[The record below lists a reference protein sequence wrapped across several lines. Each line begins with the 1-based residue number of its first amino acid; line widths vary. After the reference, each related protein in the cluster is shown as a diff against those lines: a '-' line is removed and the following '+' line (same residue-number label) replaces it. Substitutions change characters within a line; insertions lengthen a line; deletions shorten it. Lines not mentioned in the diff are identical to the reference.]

1 MKRFSEHYRIEQYLR
16 NKSLK
21 DLGTK
26 SSLIRE
32 ENILSCF
39 PVGLIIIGKD
49 YKKYEN
55 KLEYINKYAC
65 KLFGLKENTNFKELM
80 NKFSEFVKLK
90 HNNANKSKKT
100 LKDMILNY
108 ASFNFELEN
117 FIPFEST
124 YSKSIVLYIKIN
136 EIDCEKYIVIDKY
149 DKYVEE
155 RQYIEL
161 NLIKTLNYQ
170 YLHTLYHELNNPLN
184 ALLAISGEKEKNN
197 QFYMSD
203 ISIDKKPLIINK
215 KTVKLKKINNITTY
229 NFKKDKYS
237 QIGLSYNKLALNP
250 DILEYKTKKK
260 RYNNNENND

>member
-21 DLGTK
+21 DVKSK
-26 SSLIRE
+26 SSLVRD

-39 PVGLIIIGKD
+39 PVGLIIIGKE
-49 YKKYEN
+49 YVKYEN

-65 KLFGLKENTNFKELM
+65 KLFGLKENTNIKELM

-90 HNNANKSKKT
+90 HNNNANKSKKT

-124 YSKSIVLYIKIN
+124 YSKSIILYIKIN
-136 EIDCEKYIVIDKY
+136 EIENEKYIVIDKY

-170 YLHTLYHELNNPLN
+170 YLHTLYH
-184 ALLAISGEKEKNN
+184 
-197 QFYMSD
+197 
-203 ISIDKKPLIINK
+203 
-215 KTVKLKKINNITTY
+215 
-229 NFKKDKYS
+229 
-237 QIGLSYNKLALNP
+237 
-250 DILEYKTKKK
+250 
-260 RYNNNENND
+260 